1 MEDTI
6 TIHQLTGR
14 LVAELKK
21 GGFSET
27 TIWRCYMPHVGA
39 IENYYEKTN
48 QLKYDPAITDEFV
61 QQQKERMK
69 RGEISNYRNYLL
81 AADRLNEVFMTG
93 TISVSNAIHGTKYIL
108 NEENGKLL
116 DHFLEWKQYGD
127 NTRDDAIWAVRKYL
141 FHFQQHGHESISDVT
156 VEEARQF
163 LLDVAR
169 EVKVSTLHTLLLY
182 LKYFH
187 IYLREKSI
195 SAPDC
200 VDLFNYTVYREMPI
214 QSYVTD
220 TELEAVLNVV
230 DRETFI
236 GKRNYAII
244 LLAAT
249 TGMRA
254 CDVIRLKLSD
264 IDWRKGEINVTQKKT
279 GRFIAFP
286 LTSNVGEALKDYI
299 LNARPVSDC
308 PEVFLSRRP
317 PHSAMMDAVAVGDM
331 FSKYQKKAG
340 IVRQPFD
347 GKGFHGL
354 RRRLAKKLIV
364 NGTPLTTV
372 AQILG
377 HSDLQSVRQ
386 YLSLDTGNLR
396 ECALDFSGIPV
407 GGGLLK

>member
-1 MEDTI
+1 MEDII

-27 TIWRCYMPHVGA
+27 TIWRCYMPHVGT

-61 QQQKERMK
+61 QYQKERMK
-69 RGEISNYRNYLL
+69 RGEISNYRDYLL
-81 AADRLNEVFMTG
+81 AAERLNEVYMTG
-93 TISVSNAIHGTKYIL
+93 TISVPKIIHGTKYIL

-141 FHFQQHGHESISDVT
+141 FHFQQCGHESISDVT

-163 LLDVAR
+163 LLHVAS

-187 IYLREKSI
+187 IYLREHSI
-195 SAPDC
+195 PAPDC

-220 TELEAVLNVV
+220 AELEAVLNVI
-230 DRETFI
+230 DRETFMGI
-236 GKRNYAII
+236 RNYAII
-244 LLAAT
+244 MLAAT

-254 CDVIRLKLSD
+254 CDVIRMKLSD
-264 IDWRKGEINVTQKKT
+264 IDWRKGEIKVNQKKT

-286 LTSNVGEALKDYI
+286 LTGDVGKALKDYI
-299 LNARPVSDC
+299 LNVRPVSDC
-308 PEVFLSRRP
+308 PEVFLSLRP
-317 PHSAMMDAVAVGDM
+317 PHAAMMDAVAIGDM

-377 HSDLQSVRQ
+377 HSDLHSVRQ